1 MFGSKNEKQSSNG
14 NSLTNTNLNNSIVEG
29 TTIKGNV
36 VASNDIRIDGVLLG
50 NLECKGRVIIGAQGK
65 IEGDTTCLNAII
77 EGQFVG
83 TLNVKELLS
92 VKETAVINGDIIA
105 DKLMIQPGAV
115 FNVSCT
121 MGGQKIKPLGQK
133 DQQAGKIA
141 Q

>member
-1 MFGSKNEKQSSNG
+1 M
-14 NSLTNTNLNNSIVEG
+14 
-29 TTIKGNV
+29 
-36 VASNDIRIDGVLLG
+36 ASNDIRIDGVLLG
-50 NLECKGRVIIGAQGK
+50 NVECKGRVIIGAQGK

-92 VKETAVINGDIIA
+92 VKETAVINGDIIT